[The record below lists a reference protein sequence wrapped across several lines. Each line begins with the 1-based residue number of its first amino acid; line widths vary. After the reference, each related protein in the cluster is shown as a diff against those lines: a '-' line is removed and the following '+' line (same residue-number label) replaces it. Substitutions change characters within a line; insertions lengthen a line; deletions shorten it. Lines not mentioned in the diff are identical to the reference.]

1 MRAPFFMLPVS
12 RPVSGGSGQGAQRL
26 VKLQHAGAGA
36 AFAIRDELLQP
47 VQIGGK
53 EAVEVLRGR
62 FDALKSEKL
71 AHQRDVGPPGEFE
84 PIGAVGDAE
93 FAGKSAGERL
103 DAHAARVKKRAINV
117 K

>member
-12 RPVSGGSGQGAQRL
+12 RPISGGSGRARKFL
-26 VKLQHAGAGA
+26 VKLQHAAAGA

-53 EAVEVLRGR
+53 EAVEIFRGR
-62 FDALKSEKL
+62 FDALEGEKL

-84 PIGAVGDAE
+84 PFGAVGTPNSVA
-93 FAGKSAGERL
+93 K
-103 DAHAARVKKRAINV
+103 ARAKALMPAPPV
-117 K
+117 